1 LDTSFDCITSYMLGF
16 KPIGKLKGLATK
28 NMLDERLLGYVRV
41 KTVIAN
47 LADKS
52 KRIDVD
58 CLVDTGAIYTLIPR
72 DLLEK
77 VGTRATGARRFKLAN
92 GKVEEYSVGEA
103 YVEVQG
109 IGATSLLVF
118 GPEESQPLLGVT
130 TLELLGLQVDPVSGQ
145 LKPLELYLL

>member
-1 LDTSFDCITSYMLGF
+1 ML
-16 KPIGKLKGLATK
+16 
-28 NMLDERLLGYVRV
+28 NERLLGRERV

-47 LADKS
+47 LTDKTR
-52 KRIDVD
+52 RIDVD

-77 VGTRATGARRFKLAN
+77 VGTRTTGARRFKLAN
-92 GKVEEYSVGEA
+92 GKVEEYPVGEA

-109 IGATSLLVF
+109 IEATSLLVF
-118 GPEESQPLLGVT
+118 GPEKSQPLPGVT
-130 TLELLGLQVDPVSGQ
+130 TLELLGLQVDPVSRQ

>member
-1 LDTSFDCITSYMLGF
+1 VLGF
-16 KPIGKLKGLATK
+16 KPIGKLKGVAIK
-28 NMLDERLLGYVRV
+28 NMPDERLLGYVRV

-52 KRIDVD
+52 KRIHVD

-77 VGTRATGARRFKLAN
+77 VGTRTTGARRFKLAN
-92 GKVEEYSVGEA
+92 GKVEEYPVGEA

-118 GPEESQPLLGVT
+118 GPEKSQPLLGVT

-145 LKPLELYLL
+145 LKPLELYLD